1 MAKIKVTKQ
10 KSAINRTK
18 RQKLT
23 LLALGLKK
31 IGQTIEH
38 DATPNILGMV
48 NKVKHLVS
56 VEEMNQIAVNSIYKV
71 KQFIRS
77 DLKKNRNKQ
86 IKQNN
91 KIQ

>member
-23 LLALGLKK
+23 LEALGLKK

-56 VEEMNQIAVNSIYKV
+56 VEEA
-71 KQFIRS
+71 
-77 DLKKNRNKQ
+77 
-86 IKQNN
+86 
-91 KIQ
+91 